1 MNHEPCPCG
10 SGKAY
15 EACCGAYHAGE
26 ALPETAEQL
35 MRSRYSAFVRG
46 DADYLLATW
55 HSSTRPASLDLDAR
69 VKWLGLKVHAATAGG
84 PGDESGTVSFVA
96 RHKLGGRAYRL
107 EETSRFVREAGR
119 WVYVDGDVS

>member
-10 SGKAY
+10 SGKPY
-15 EACCGAYHAGE
+15 ETCCGPYHAGE

-46 DADYLLATW
+46 DSAYLLATW
-55 HSSTRPASLDLDAR
+55 HSSSRPASLDLDAR
-69 VKWLGLKVHAATAGG
+69 VKWLGLKVHATTAGG

-96 RHKLGGRAYRL
+96 RHKIGGRAFRL